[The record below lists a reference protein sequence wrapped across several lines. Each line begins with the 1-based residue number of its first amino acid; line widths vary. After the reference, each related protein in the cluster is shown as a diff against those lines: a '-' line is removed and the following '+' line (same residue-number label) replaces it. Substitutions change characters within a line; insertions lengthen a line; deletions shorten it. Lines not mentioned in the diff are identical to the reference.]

1 MAACVH
7 YSVVLRG
14 TSQGVFQKFKKKP
27 MSPRSFTKDIVECLA
42 IVTSFVNS
50 ANGSI
55 R

>member
-7 YSVVLRG
+7 YSVVLCG
-14 TSQGVFQKFKKKP
+14 TSQGVFPKFKKKP
-27 MSPRSFTKDIVECLA
+27 MSLRSFAKDIVECLA

-50 ANGSI
+50 VNGSI